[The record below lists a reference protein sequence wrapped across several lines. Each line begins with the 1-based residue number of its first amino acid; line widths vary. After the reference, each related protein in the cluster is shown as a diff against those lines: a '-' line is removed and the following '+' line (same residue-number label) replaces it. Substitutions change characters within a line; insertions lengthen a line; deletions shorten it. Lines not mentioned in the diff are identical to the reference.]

1 MPTKSETAQLV
12 AKAAELRAT
21 GAYQADIG
29 AALGVDQSTIS
40 RALAKVPNYMDPNQL
55 DVLATDEFLRISCK
69 WAEIEADK
77 TMTSAEKHRAWAVW
91 MRLEMDLCGT
101 AAPSKS
107 IQAHVSSKDSSWN
120 HADRE
125 ACAGLDDA
133 QRETVRAFARSLPR
147 IELPMPAGPPQLTL
161 EAGEGD
167 AHKEL

>member
-40 RALAKVPNYMDPNQL
+40 RALAKAPNYMDSNQL
-55 DVLATDEFLRISCK
+55 DILASDQFLRISRMWC
-69 WAEIEADK
+69 EIEADK
-77 TMTSAEKHRAWAVW
+77 TMTSAEKHRAWATW
-91 MRLEMDLCGT
+91 MRLEIDLTGT

-107 IQAHVSSKDSSWN
+107 IQAHVSSKDSGWS

-125 ACAGLDDA
+125 ACAGLNEE
-133 QRETVRAFARSLPR
+133 QRESVRVFARSIPR
-147 IELPMPAGPPQLTL
+147 IELPMPAGPPTL
-161 EAGEGD
+161 LLEGEE
-167 AHKEL
+167 K